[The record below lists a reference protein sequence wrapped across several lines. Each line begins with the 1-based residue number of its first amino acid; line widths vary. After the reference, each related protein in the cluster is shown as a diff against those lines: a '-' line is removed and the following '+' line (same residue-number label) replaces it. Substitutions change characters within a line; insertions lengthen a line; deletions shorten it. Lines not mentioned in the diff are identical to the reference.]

1 ALFYSHQLRAA
12 LADLRLLRRKGRK
25 AAVLHQHGMRLDT
38 RDETGVKRI
47 IREGRREQA
56 PDPIEL
62 RRVTDP
68 GSFYV
73 DPPRGAPQWLA
84 HVHPDRPDPARAI
97 DPVAWRPASARVPP
111 PRHTPGL
118 QAAGSKARGWGGAR
132 VCGWVSVGDLVNDLR
147 HTGGGQLVN
156 LTGFL
161 LTNPHPLTCH
171 APSWHSASTV
181 LYIFTMRPSVCHDI
195 IPCLLTH

>member
-1 ALFYSHQLRAA
+1 
-12 LADLRLLRRKGRK
+12 
-25 AAVLHQHGMRLDT
+25 MRLDT

-118 QAAGSKARGWGGAR
+118 QAAGDWNEYRYDWDLARIRSMPVADYRAVLRKERESRSLHAELKASAQ
-132 VCGWVSVGDLVNDLR
+132 VLS
-147 HTGGGQLVN
+147 
-156 LTGFL
+156 GFSPGHRATFL
-161 LTNPHPLTCH
+161 K
-171 APSWHSASTV
+171 SSTSMV
-181 LYIFTMRPSVCHDI
+181 VKE
-195 IPCLLTH
+195 